1 MARSTPIFTAAR
13 RRFRCS
19 LKIEVPG
26 TGLGM
31 GLTDLRAWLTERLG
45 ADGHELVPDV
55 WDGRRDAMAVLFD
68 NPAEAPA
75 IAEWCARR
83 WPLTP
88 G

>member
-1 MARSTPIFTAAR
+1 MSRSVHVFTAAR

-31 GLTDLRAWLTERLG
+31 GLTELHAWLAERLG
-45 ADGHELVPDV
+45 PGNHEIVPDV
-55 WDGRRDAMAVLFD
+55 WDGRRDAMAILFD
-68 NPAEAPA
+68 DPGQAPA

-83 WPLTP
+83 WT
-88 G
+88 GT

>member
-1 MARSTPIFTAAR
+1 MGRSTHVFVAAR

-19 LKIEVPG
+19 IKVEVPG

-31 GLTDLRAWLTERLG
+31 GLTELRAWLTGRLG
-45 ADGHELVPDV
+45 ADGHELVPDT
-55 WDGRRDAMAVLFD
+55 WDGRRDAMAILFND
-68 NPAEAPA
+68 PAMAPE
-75 IAEWCARR
+75 IAEWCARK